1 MLVGMALGATVLLI
15 QRFRVETK
23 LRDEAGQMM
32 GGLSAQ
38 TVDQDYLEHSVSG
51 ESRSIGEGPRD
62 VLAELE
68 KIDS

>member
-1 MLVGMALGATVLLI
+1 LLVGMALGATLLLI
-15 QRFRVETK
+15 QRFRAETK

-32 GGLSAQ
+32 GGLPAQ
-38 TVDQDYLEHSVSG
+38 TIGQDYLGRSVSRDNGSTG
-51 ESRSIGEGPRD
+51 EVPRD